1 MVALVVS
8 SAQARGRGRAI
19 AGVRLSHPGPAHWG
33 IAVIAASVTGA
44 AAGMFLA
51 ARHGQ
56 AHKLPIAG

>member
-1 MVALVVS
+1 VGAG
-8 SAQARGRGRAI
+8 AAI
-19 AGVRLSHPGPAHWG
+19 AGVRTSHPGPAHWG